1 MNYEWDEKKNKSN
14 IMKHGLDFHDA
25 ILVFESPMIIT
36 EDKRNEYSEAR
47 LRFLDEGFSINEYFY
62 EREFYEDNFQN

>member
-1 MNYEWDEKKNKSN
+1 
-14 IMKHGLDFHDA
+14 
-25 ILVFESPMIIT
+25 MIIA

-47 LRFLDEGFSINEYFY
+47 LSGIGIIKNYFVVVIYTEDEEKDSRRIISFRKATKC